1 MGLRSVNHLINCVDL
16 AEKMGQGSV
25 DASQPKIQETRPKE
39 EDVIIIL
46 VMI

>member
-16 AEKMGQGSV
+16 AEKMGQ
-25 DASQPKIQETRPKE
+25 ASMDTFQPKMQDNSPKE
-39 EDVIIIL
+39 EDVIIL